1 MKPHRMRM
9 THDLLTKYD
18 VLNQMEVPFPRC
30 TPAAPRHAA
39 PHTATDSAH
48 AARLCAQT
56 GGAQGGA

>member
-18 VLNQMEVPFPRC
+18 VLNQMEVPFPRY
-30 TPAAPRHAA
+30 TPAALRHAA
-39 PHTATDSAH
+39 PRTATDASH
-48 AARLCAQT
+48 APRLGAQT

>member
-30 TPAAPRHAA
+30 TPAAPRRAA
-39 PHTATDSAH
+39 PRRATAAAL
-48 AARLCAQT
+48 AAR
-56 GGAQGGA
+56 GGAQTAAALCGA